1 MTGMRIIRKEENG
14 LPAGLK
20 KVGRITVQIKEPVI
34 NGKKLTE
41 EKPRVIF
48 ARHSKL
54 QGDFNFATFFLL
66 SLLLKE
72 PLTDGKTD

>member
-1 MTGMRIIRKEENG
+1 MRIIREEENG

-20 KVGRITVQIKEPVI
+20 KVRRITVQIKEPVI

-54 QGDFNFATFFLL
+54 QNDFNSATFFLP

-72 PLTDGKTD
+72 PLTDCKTD

>member
-1 MTGMRIIRKEENG
+1 MRIIRKEENG

-34 NGKKLTE
+34 HGKKLTE
-41 EKPRVIF
+41 KKPRVIF

-54 QGDFNFATFFLL
+54 QNDFNSAASFLP

-72 PLTDGKTD
+72 PLTDCKTD

>member
-1 MTGMRIIRKEENG
+1 MTGVRIIRKEGNG
-14 LPAGLK
+14 LPAGLR

-54 QGDFNFATFFLL
+54 QNDFNSATFFLP
-66 SLLLKE
+66 SLLIKE
-72 PLTDGKTD
+72 PLNKCKTD